1 MILWVRNLKSHI
13 AMYTIFCNLHRHGGW
28 ILDNFPQSREQWAL
42 MVEKN
47 ILPDDVLVLKD
58 NSDGGKSFHQRL
70 CSKQREWWLSPI
82 Q

>member
-1 MILWVRNLKSHI
+1 M
-13 AMYTIFCNLHRHGGW
+13 
-28 ILDNFPQSREQWAL
+28 DNFPQSKEQWAL